1 MFGGFG
7 GNPAQSMPLTIVT
20 AQLVIQGTIQS
31 RLRRLTDVLNE
42 PDVSY
47 LVLADTSF
55 MEVGSRRLVARAA
68 VSQVQ
73 LDDIL
78 FAHMT
83 DATDSGAEMR
93 TPKQAIRATL
103 LAPPFT
109 VEGQIHLA
117 YESDLKLAMEA
128 YGGRFLPV
136 TGAKYW
142 AYGVAEAPNFVD
154 LLVVNHA
161 KAHVAVASGVEWRS
175 EAPPDGGSGSAPNPW

>member
-7 GNPAQSMPLTIVT
+7 ANPVQSLPLTVVT
-20 AQLVIQGTIQS
+20 SHLVIQGTIQT

-42 PDVSY
+42 PDVAY
-47 LVLADTSF
+47 LVLMDASF
-55 MEVGSRRLVARAA
+55 MEIGSRRLVARAG

-73 LDDIL
+73 LDDVL
-78 FAHMT
+78 FAHVT
-83 DATDSGAEMR
+83 AATESAAEMR
-93 TPKQAIRATL
+93 TPKQAVRATL

-117 YESDLKLAMEA
+117 YESDLRLAMES
-128 YGGRFLPV
+128 YSGRFLPV

-142 AYGVAEAPNFVD
+142 AYGVAEAPNYVD

-161 KAHVAVASGVEWRS
+161 RAHVSVASGVEWQS
-175 EAPPDGGSGSAPNPW
+175 EAPLDGGSGSTPNPW